1 MSETP
6 WRDPCTYF
14 GHNFAIVAFEAGEGG
29 RIEVLRCSICGIE
42 ERVEFSTTAGSV
54 SWDVNPEGVRT

>member
-14 GHNFAIVAFEAGEGG
+14 GHNFAIVAFEAGEDG
-29 RIEVLRCSICGIE
+29 RIEVRRCSICGIE
-42 ERVEFSTTAGSV
+42 ERTEYSTSTGYV
-54 SWDVNPEGVRT
+54 RWDVDFRRVRT